1 MLNKIKFIIN
11 IHSQKIMLTKK
22 LLSHN
27 FMGNQPCLQ
36 LFINIKLLN
45 IILLDIICLS
55 FFYLITLSVHF

>member
-1 MLNKIKFIIN
+1 
-11 IHSQKIMLTKK
+11 MLTKK

-27 FMGNQPCLQ
+27 FMGNKPCLQ

>member
-11 IHSQKIMLTKK
+11 IHSQKILLTKK

-27 FMGNQPCLQ
+27 FMGNKPCL
-36 LFINIKLLN
+36 INIKLLN

>member
-27 FMGNQPCLQ
+27 FMGNKPGLQ
-36 LFINIKLLN
+36 HFINIKLLN

>member
-27 FMGNQPCLQ
+27 YMGNEPGLQ
-36 LFINIKLLN
+36 HFINIKLLN
-45 IILLDIICLS
+45 I
-55 FFYLITLSVHF
+55 YY